1 MNSRELTAA
10 RVSVQEA
17 AAALPSGPDGLHRT
31 LGELDQLISALSAY
45 IRGLSSTVEAL
56 PDGPVGV
63 RLDQADDPVTP
74 EFVCN
79 RVANHLQAAAAG
91 MDQAQGAVRIARH
104 LGERLHPTRG

>member
-10 RVSVQEA
+10 LVTLQEA
-17 AAALPSGPDGLHRT
+17 GAALPSDPDGLHRT
-31 LGELDQLISALSAY
+31 LGELDRLIGALSDY
-45 IRGLSSTVEAL
+45 IRGLSSTVETF

-63 RLDQADDPVTP
+63 RLDQGDSPVTVD
-74 EFVCN
+74 FVCT

-91 MDQAQGAVRIARH
+91 MDQAQGAVRIAHH